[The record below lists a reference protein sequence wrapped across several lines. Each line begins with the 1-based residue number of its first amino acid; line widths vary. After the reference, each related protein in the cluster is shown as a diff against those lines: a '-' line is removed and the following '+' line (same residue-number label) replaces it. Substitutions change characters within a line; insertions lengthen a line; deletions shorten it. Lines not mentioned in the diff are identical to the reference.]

1 MKVLKIFI
9 GSILT
14 ANFLVF
20 WGAPI
25 ALQGIIWKEALSKYL
40 LFLFDLIDQNTFL
53 RKIAVNYVYTN
64 PRHSDFF
71 ATSLILLIYTSL
83 CLGYV
88 FYYQLTRNT
97 LPWWLIIAYYFAW
110 VGVGGRIMGA
120 AYALAHKEGHNRS
133 LYKKLIRETVGNIF
147 ENVLGVFYGNVPWNF
162 TTSHVFIHHRLD
174 GGVGDT
180 FYEWDIDRTSLSD
193 FMLYVYRILLHMV
206 GYSSL
211 KFFTAH
217 GYKAK
222 ADLLRKGVVTYIFVA
237 VALLLVTRS
246 LSFVFWIYIQPLLC
260 MSYFLALLNIGFHG
274 FIEFDENGQS
284 IACVNATTIIDGSDD
299 TFGEDDHMAHHYN
312 SNVYYR
318 DLKPLQAS
326 KVEEFRKYKASVFQ
340 KLSIVELS
348 IFIIFNLWE
357 KLADHYVDY
366 TGQMSRVEIIEMLK
380 RRAKTK
386 ETSYEQYE
394 KYLANPTL
402 NARKAMVS
410 TQEEKSEKEL
420 DLQADIL
427 AGK

>member
-1 MKVLKIFI
+1 M
-9 GSILT
+9 
-14 ANFLVF
+14 
-20 WGAPI
+20 
-25 ALQGIIWKEALSKYL
+25 
-40 LFLFDLIDQNTFL
+40 
-53 RKIAVNYVYTN
+53 
-64 PRHSDFF
+64 
-71 ATSLILLIYTSL
+71 
-83 CLGYV
+83 
-88 FYYQLTRNT
+88 
-97 LPWWLIIAYYFAW
+97 
-110 VGVGGRIMGA
+110 
-120 AYALAHKEGHNRS
+120 
-133 LYKKLIRETVGNIF
+133 YKKPIRETVGNIF

-217 GYKAK
+217 GYKSK
-222 ADLLRKGVVTYIFVA
+222 ADLLRKGVVTYILVGVA
-237 VALLLVTRS
+237 ILLITRS

-274 FIEFDENGQS
+274 FIEFDENGKS

-326 KVEEFRKYKASVFQ
+326 KVEEFKKYRASVFRE
-340 KLSIVELS
+340 LSIVELS

-366 TGQMSRVEIIEMLK
+366 TGQMSRAEIIEMLK

-386 ETSYEQYE
+386 ETSYEEYE
-394 KYLANPTL
+394 EYLANPTL
-402 NARKAMVS
+402 NARKSMVS

-420 DLQADIL
+420 ALQADIL
-427 AGK
+427 VGK